1 MKGVEIKE
9 FLRVRG
15 WSVAK
20 IAELIGDSRQNLSN
34 MLSKDDVRTGLVERM
49 SAVTGIP
56 VLEFY
61 GGQSSEG
68 CSVSGENNIV
78 NNGRDQMASDPGLIA
93 VLNRQAGIIA
103 EQSAHIG
110 QLLKMV
116 ENLTKK

>member
-1 MKGVEIKE
+1 
-9 FLRVRG
+9 
-15 WSVAK
+15 
-20 IAELIGDSRQNLSN
+20 
-34 MLSKDDVRTGLVERM
+34 MLSKDDIKTGLIERV
-49 SAVTGIP
+49 AEATKIP

-61 GGQSSEG
+61 GGSSSDG

-93 VLNRQAGIIA
+93 VLNRQATVIA